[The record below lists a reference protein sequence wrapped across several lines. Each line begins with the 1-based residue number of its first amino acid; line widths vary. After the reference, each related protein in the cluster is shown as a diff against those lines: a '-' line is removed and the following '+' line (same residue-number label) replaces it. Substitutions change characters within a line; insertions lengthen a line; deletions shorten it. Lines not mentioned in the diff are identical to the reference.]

1 LRVSSSL
8 SKEFPMKRRS
18 LERAVAAALG
28 ESLAAIR
35 RLGFGRPFED
45 GSTGEPDGASIRLV
59 LDCPFCGHAV
69 AHPGAARCGSAA
81 MAECDRCD
89 VYFGFDETEVYV
101 APAIPTDRAA

>member
-1 LRVSSSL
+1 
-8 SKEFPMKRRS
+8 MKRRS

-35 RLGFGRPFED
+35 RLGFGRPHED
-45 GSTGEPDGASIRLV
+45 VSTGEPDDASIRLV

>member
-1 LRVSSSL
+1 
-8 SKEFPMKRRS
+8 MKRRS

-28 ESLAAIR
+28 ESLATIR
-35 RLGFGRPFED
+35 RLGFGRPLMDEL
-45 GSTGEPDGASIRLV
+45 TGELDGASIRLA

-89 VYFGFDETEVYV
+89 VYFGFDETEIYV
-101 APAIPTDRAA
+101 APDIPTDCAA